1 MKAENKKEVPAFTS
15 PKVECNHCTLEEEVE
30 ASTIFRVD
38 DLTSPTN
45 EPAEHFSLSA
55 FFLCFRT
62 HEAITSFLAN
72 APTASLLQALLRNA
86 NRNKKPPAL
95 DWR

>member
-1 MKAENKKEVPAFTS
+1 MKAENKKEVPVFTS
-15 PKVECNHCTLEEEVE
+15 PKVECNYCTLEKEVE

-62 HEAITSFLAN
+62 HEATTS
-72 APTASLLQALLRNA
+72 QGKERYI
-86 NRNKKPPAL
+86 
-95 DWR
+95 